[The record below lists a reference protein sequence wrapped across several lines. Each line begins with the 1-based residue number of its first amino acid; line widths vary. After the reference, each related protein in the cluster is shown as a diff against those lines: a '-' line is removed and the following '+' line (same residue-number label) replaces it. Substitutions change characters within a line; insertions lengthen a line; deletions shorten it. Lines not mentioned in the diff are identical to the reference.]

1 MVAAVDKAKDVA
13 TEAQRRPGVAHV
25 LRMVQHY
32 GSSQGNLHAGAV
44 SYFAFLSFFPLL
56 ALTFFAVGVISQVY
70 PDIDGQVR
78 RGVEELFPGLVGG
91 GEGQISL
98 DQVQDFSG
106 IVGAL
111 GLIGVLY
118 TGLGFVQV
126 LREALTATFAQS
138 LPTVSFVK
146 VKLMDLLGLVT
157 VGGTLLLSVV
167 VGSGV
172 TRFSSGLLELLGL
185 GEELRLVLVALG
197 VLVALAIN
205 TVLFF
210 VMFKQLARA
219 VVPARS
225 LWSGA
230 VLGAVGFELIKQL
243 SAQVI
248 SLTKGNPA
256 FQAFGIALTLIVVFN
271 YFARLTLYSASW
283 AYTTRAAMA
292 VRPVD
297 GVPVQ
302 GPQAPSLAQWS
313 AAREPAAAPTLVRRA
328 AGPFAA
334 GGAAMLGL
342 VAVVRRFVR

>member
-1 MVAAVDKAKDVA
+1 MVAGVGKVKSVA
-13 TEAQRRPGVAHV
+13 TQTQRRPAVARV

-32 GSSQGNLHAGAV
+32 GSAQGNLHAGAV

-56 ALTFFAVGVISQVY
+56 ALIFFSVGVVSQVY
-70 PDIDGQVR
+70 PDLDGQVR
-78 RGVEELFPGLVGG
+78 RGIEELFPGLVGG
-91 GEGQISL
+91 GDGQISL
-98 DQVQDFSG
+98 DQVQAFSG
-106 IVGAL
+106 VVGLL
-111 GLIGVLY
+111 GLAGVLY

-126 LREALTATFAQS
+126 LREALTATFGQA
-138 LPTVSFVK
+138 LPTASFLK

-157 VGGTLLLSVV
+157 VGGTLLLSVA

-185 GEELRLVLVALG
+185 GEELRFVLVALG
-197 VLVALAIN
+197 VVVAITIN

-219 VVPARS
+219 TAPARS

-230 VLGAVGFELIKQL
+230 LLGALGFEVIKQL

-292 VRPVD
+292 ARPVEQ
-297 GVPVQ
+297 VPVQ
-302 GPQAPSLAQWS
+302 GPQAPSLDQWA
-313 AAREPAAAPTLVRRA
+313 AARESSAPGLVRRTG
-328 AGPFAA
+328 GPFAA
-334 GGAAMLGL
+334 GSAAMLAL

>member
-1 MVAAVDKAKDVA
+1 MAAAVDRAKDVA
-13 TEAQRRPGVAHV
+13 TEVQRRPFVAHL

-56 ALTFFAVGVISQVY
+56 ALTFFAVGIVSQVY
-70 PDIDGQVR
+70 PDLNSQVR
-78 RGVEELFPGLVGG
+78 DAIQDLFPGLVGSDK
-91 GEGQISL
+91 GQISL
-98 DQVQDFSG
+98 DQIRGFSG
-106 IVGAL
+106 LAGLL
-111 GLIGVLY
+111 GLAGVLY

-126 LREALTATFAQS
+126 LREALTLTFGRP
-138 LPTVSFVK
+138 LPTASFVK
-146 VKLMDLLGLVT
+146 IKLMDLLGLVT
-157 VGGTLLLSVV
+157 VGGTLFLSVA

-172 TRFSSGLLELLGL
+172 TRFSSGLLGLLGL
-185 GEELRLVLVALG
+185 GDELRLVLVAFG
-197 VLVALAIN
+197 VAVSLLIN
-205 TVLFF
+205 AVLFF

-219 VVPARS
+219 PVPSRS

-230 VLGAVGFELIKQL
+230 LLGAIGFELIKQL

-248 SLTKGNPA
+248 SLTQGNPA

-271 YFARLTLYSASW
+271 YFARLTLYAACW

-292 VRPVD
+292 LRPVD

-313 AAREPAAAPTLVRRA
+313 AATEPSVAPTLVRRVA
-328 AGPFAA
+328 APFAA
-334 GGAAMLGL
+334 GSAAMLAL
-342 VAVVRRFVR
+342 VALMRRLLR